1 MKGTT
6 IAFAALGLI
15 DIGMIVL
22 DRAANRHARK
32 LAEAEAIK
40 NRGEEANAVL
50 DAVKKRCEVYDDLIK
65 REKAE
70 FKQNRADWLE
80 ANEFNAK
87 KKDILDGVSNGLDE
101 FKKQIG
107 YSDVLQRLTDEYNAG
122 VEAVKN
128 SIDYD
133 VNKKKFEKAIADAKS
148 HYDSQKALY
157 DLAGTDVS
165 EDAMKLRHAAEEAM
179 NAKIKEA
186 KANLD
191 ILEGKL
197 NTEVEKLTQV
207 KQKGIREL
215 EEKISK
221 EKIRLDHKADQE
233 LEALNTKLSEA
244 EQDINNAILNKRTGA
259 DADAEIN
266 HADDIRILREQKEV
280 DAKAAE
286 DIFNAKPET
295 VKIAEFLKGHKVP
308 KAVVPMFGMVSMAPV
323 GYLSYRWLRF
333 LMQIMRA
340 M

>member
-15 DIGMIVL
+15 DIGMIAL
-22 DRAANRHARK
+22 NRAAYRHGRK

-40 NRGEEANAVL
+40 NRGEEANAVI

-80 ANEFNAK
+80 ANAFNAK
-87 KKDILDGVSNGLDE
+87 KKDILDGVPNGLNE

-107 YSDVLQRLTDEYNAG
+107 YSDVIQRLTDEYNAG

-133 VNKKKFEKAIADAKS
+133 VNKAKFEKAIADAKS

-157 DLAGTDVS
+157 DCAGSDIS
-165 EDAMKLRHAAEEAM
+165 DDAMKLRHAAEEAM

-197 NTEVEKLTQV
+197 TTEVEKLTQV
-207 KQKGIREL
+207 KQNGIREL
-215 EEKISK
+215 EEKIAK

-233 LEALNTKLSEA
+233 LEALNAKLAEA
-244 EQDINNAILNKRTGA
+244 ECDINDAILNKRTGA
-259 DADAEIN
+259 DAEAEIN
-266 HADDIRILREQKEV
+266 HADDIRVLREQKEV

-286 DIFNAKPET
+286 DIFNAKPQT
-295 VKIAEFLKGHKVP
+295 IKIAEFLKDHKVP
-308 KAVVPMFGMVSMAPV
+308 KAVVPMFGVVSMAPV
-323 GYLSYRWLRF
+323 GYLSYRWLKF
-333 LMQIMRA
+333 LGQIMRA

>member
-1 MKGTT
+1 MKGST

-22 DRAANRHARK
+22 DHAANRHARK

-50 DAVKKRCEVYDDLIK
+50 DAVKKRCDAYDNLIK

-80 ANEFNAK
+80 ANEFNTK
-87 KKDILDGVSNGLDE
+87 KKDILDGVPHGLNE

-107 YSDVLQRLTDEYNAG
+107 YSDVLQKLTDEYNAG

-215 EEKISK
+215 EEKIAK
-221 EKIRLDHKADQE
+221 EKIRLDHKVDQE
-233 LEALNTKLSEA
+233 LEALNNKLAEA
-244 EQDINNAILNKRTGA
+244 ECDINDAILNKRTGA
-259 DADAEIN
+259 DAEAEIK
-266 HADDIRILREQKEV
+266 HADDIRILREQKEMDV
-280 DAKAAE
+280 KAAE
-286 DIFNAKPET
+286 DIFKAKPET
-295 VKIAEFLKGHKVP
+295 VKIAEFLKSHKVP
-308 KAVVPMFGMVSMAPV
+308 KAVVPMFGVVSMAPV
-323 GYLSYRWLRF
+323 GYLSYCWLKF
-333 LMQIMRA
+333 LTQIMRV

>member
-22 DRAANRHARK
+22 DHAANRHARK

-50 DAVKKRCEVYDDLIK
+50 DAVKKRCDVYDDLIK

-87 KKDILDGVSNGLDE
+87 KKDILDGVSNGLNE

-197 NTEVEKLTQV
+197 NAEVEKLTQV

-215 EEKISK
+215 EEKVSK
-221 EKIRLDHKADQE
+221 EKIRMDHKADQE
-233 LEALNTKLSEA
+233 LEALNAKLSEA

-266 HADDIRILREQKEV
+266 HADDIRIIREQKEV

-295 VKIAEFLKGHKVP
+295 VKIAEFLKSHKVP
-308 KAVVPMFGMVSMAPV
+308 KVVVPMFGIISMAPV
-323 GYLSYRWLRF
+323 GYLSYRWLKF
-333 LMQIMRA
+333 LGQIMRA

>member
-15 DIGMIVL
+15 DIGMIAL
-22 DRAANRHARK
+22 DHAANRHARK

-70 FKQNRADWLE
+70 FKQKRADWLE

-87 KKDILDGVSNGLDE
+87 KKDILDGVPNGLNE

-197 NTEVEKLTQV
+197 NAEVEKLTQV

-215 EEKISK
+215 EEKVSK

-259 DADAEIN
+259 DAEAEIN
-266 HADDIRILREQKEV
+266 HADDIRIIRQQKEV

-308 KAVVPMFGMVSMAPV
+308 KVVVPMFGVVSMAPV
-323 GYLSYRWLRF
+323 GYLSYRWLKF
-333 LMQIMRA
+333 LGQIMRA

>member
-15 DIGMIVL
+15 DIGMICL
-22 DRAANRHARK
+22 DRAANRHAKK

-50 DAVKKRCEVYDDLIK
+50 DAVKKRCEVYEDLIK

-87 KKDILDGVSNGLDE
+87 KKDILDCVPNGLNE

-122 VEAVKN
+122 VEAAKN

-215 EEKISK
+215 EEKVSK

-233 LEALNTKLSEA
+233 LEALNNKLSEA

-259 DADAEIN
+259 DAEAEIN
-266 HADDIRILREQKEV
+266 HTDDIRVLREQKDA

-286 DIFNAKPET
+286 DIFKAKPET
-295 VKIAEFLKGHKVP
+295 VKIAEFLKDHKIP
-308 KAVVPMFGMVSMAPV
+308 KAVVPMFGVVSMAPV
-323 GYLSYRWLRF
+323 GYLSYCWLKF
-333 LMQIMRA
+333 LGQVMRA

>member
-6 IAFAALGLI
+6 VAFAALGLI
-15 DIGMIVL
+15 DIGMICL
-22 DRAANRHARK
+22 DRAANRHAKK

-50 DAVKKRCEVYDDLIK
+50 DAVKKRCEAYDDLIK

-70 FKQNRADWLE
+70 FKQKRADWLE

-87 KKDILDGVSNGLDE
+87 KKDILDGVPNGLNE

-207 KQKGIREL
+207 KQKDIREL
-215 EEKISK
+215 EEKVSK

-233 LEALNTKLSEA
+233 LEALNNKLSEA

-266 HADDIRILREQKEV
+266 HTDDIRVLREQKDV

-295 VKIAEFLKGHKVP
+295 IKIAEFLNDHKVP
-308 KAVVPMFGMVSMAPV
+308 KAIVPVFGAVSMVPV
-323 GYLSYRWLRF
+323 GYLSYRWLKF
-333 LMQIMRA
+333 LGQIMRA

>member
-40 NRGEEANAVL
+40 NRGKEANAVL
-50 DAVKKRCEVYDDLIK
+50 DAVKKRCDAYDDLIK

-87 KKDILDGVSNGLDE
+87 KKDILDGVPNGLNE

-107 YSDVLQRLTDEYNAG
+107 YSDVIQRLTDEYNAG

-157 DLAGTDVS
+157 DRAGYDIS
-165 EDAMKLRHAAEEAM
+165 DDAMKLRHAAEEAM

-191 ILEGKL
+191 ILECKL
-197 NTEVEKLTQV
+197 NAEVEKLTQV
-207 KQKGIREL
+207 KQNGIREL
-215 EEKISK
+215 EEKIAK

-233 LEALNTKLSEA
+233 LEALNAKLAEA
-244 EQDINNAILNKRTGA
+244 ECDINDAILNKRTGA

-266 HADDIRILREQKEV
+266 HADDIRIIREQKEV

-308 KAVVPMFGMVSMAPV
+308 KVVVPMFGVVSMAPV
-323 GYLSYRWLRF
+323 GYLSYRWLKF
-333 LMQIMRA
+333 LGQIMRA

>member
-1 MKGTT
+1 M
-6 IAFAALGLI
+6 
-15 DIGMIVL
+15 
-22 DRAANRHARK
+22 
-32 LAEAEAIK
+32 
-40 NRGEEANAVL
+40 
-50 DAVKKRCEVYDDLIK
+50 
-65 REKAE
+65 
-70 FKQNRADWLE
+70 
-80 ANEFNAK
+80 
-87 KKDILDGVSNGLDE
+87 
-101 FKKQIG
+101 
-107 YSDVLQRLTDEYNAG
+107 LQRLTDEYNAG

-133 VNKKKFEKAIADAKS
+133 VNKKKFEKAISDAKS

-197 NTEVEKLTQV
+197 NAEVEKLTQV

-215 EEKISK
+215 EEKVSK

-266 HADDIRILREQKEV
+266 HSDDIRIIREQKEV

-295 VKIAEFLKGHKVP
+295 VKIAEFLKSHKVP
-308 KAVVPMFGMVSMAPV
+308 KVVVPMFGVVSMAPV
-323 GYLSYRWLRF
+323 GY
-333 LMQIMRA
+333 
-340 M
+340 

>member
-22 DRAANRHARK
+22 DRAANRHAKK

-40 NRGEEANAVL
+40 NRGEEANAVI

-70 FKQNRADWLE
+70 FKQKRADWLE
-80 ANEFNAK
+80 ANEFSAK
-87 KKDILDGVSNGLDE
+87 KKDILDGVPNGLNE

-107 YSDVLQRLTDEYNAG
+107 YSDLMQKITDEYNAG

-128 SIDYD
+128 AIEYD
-133 VNKKKFEKAIADAKS
+133 SNKAKFEKAIADAKS
-148 HYDSQKALY
+148 HYDNQKALY
-157 DLAGTDVS
+157 DRAGTDIS

-186 KANLD
+186 KAQLD

-197 NTEVEKLTQV
+197 NAEVEKLTQT
-207 KQKGIREL
+207 KQTAIREL

-221 EKIRLDHKADQE
+221 EKIRLNHKADQE
-233 LEALNTKLSEA
+233 LEALNGKLAEA
-244 EQDINNAILNKRTGA
+244 ECDINDTILNKRTGA
-259 DADAEIN
+259 DAEAELK
-266 HADDIRILREQKEV
+266 HTDDIRILREQKEV
-280 DAKAAE
+280 DAKAAD
-286 DIFNAKPET
+286 DIFNAKSKT
-295 VKIAEFLKGHKVP
+295 VKIAEFMKDKKVP
-308 KAVVPMFGMVSMAPV
+308 KAVVGVCGYGCLAPV
-323 GYLSYRWLRF
+323 GYLSYRWCKF
-333 LMQIMRA
+333 VTQIMRA

>member
-15 DIGMIVL
+15 DIGMICL

-87 KKDILDGVSNGLDE
+87 KKDILDGVSNGLNE

-197 NTEVEKLTQV
+197 NAEVEKLTQV

-215 EEKISK
+215 EEKVSK

-259 DADAEIN
+259 DAEAEIN
-266 HADDIRILREQKEV
+266 HADDIRIIREQKEV

-286 DIFNAKPET
+286 DIFNEKPET

-308 KAVVPMFGMVSMAPV
+308 KVVVPMFGVVSMAPV
-323 GYLSYRWLRF
+323 GYLSYRWLKF
-333 LMQIMRA
+333 LGQIMRA